1 MRSRAAVGLSVVLG
15 LLAVLMMVVYQNR
28 QESTLLQ
35 LAEMKDVLVATQDIL
50 QNTVIDERLVQ
61 QIQVPNTYLQPRA
74 IADPREV
81 VGRIVTVPV
90 PRGAQLLGTFLE
102 DVGSEALAY
111 EIPRSQRAVSIA
123 VNDVSGVAGLIR
135 PGNFVDII
143 GTFEYG
149 KPAGYQQGRLVYTD
163 EKTET
168 LTLMQNVQVVAVERQ
183 HQREQAPTSQGV
195 SNLTVAQQAAVEAEQ
210 RAEAQRLANQQQIQ
224 NVTVLV
230 SPAQVQE
237 LVLAQTLGSLTLALR
252 SNLDTGQVTD
262 LGRLD
267 ALGLLKVPVP
277 PKPRAQPVW
286 REFRGTGG
294 VF

>member
-1 MRSRAAVGLSVVLG
+1 VVLSVVLG
-15 LLAVLMMVVYQNR
+15 VLAVIMMLVYQNR
-28 QESTLLQ
+28 QESSLLQ

-61 QIQVPNTYLQPRA
+61 QIQVPAKFLQPRA
-74 IADPREV
+74 IADTREV

-111 EIPRSQRAVSIA
+111 EVPRSQRAVTIA
-123 VNDVSGVAGLIR
+123 VDDVTGVAGLLR

-143 GTFEYG
+143 GTFDYG
-149 KPAGYQQGRLVYTD
+149 KPAGYQQGRLVYTE

-183 HQREQAPTSQGV
+183 HQREQPPPQQATPG
-195 SNLTVAQQAAVEAEQ
+195 LTVGQQAA
-210 RAEAQRLANQQQIQ
+210 NQQAQARTQAIR
-224 NVTVLV
+224 NITVLV
-230 SPAQVQE
+230 SPQQVQE
-237 LVLAQTLGSLTLALR
+237 LVLAQNLGNLTLALR
-252 SNLDTGQVTD
+252 SNLDAGEVTN

-286 REFRGTGG
+286 REFRGTGVG

>member
-1 MRSRAAVGLSVVLG
+1 MRSRAAVVLSVVLG
-15 LLAVLMMVVYQNR
+15 VLAVVMMLFHQNR
-28 QESTLLQ
+28 ERSGLLR

-61 QIQVPNTYLQPRA
+61 QVQVPALYLQPRA
-74 IADPREV
+74 IADTREV

-111 EIPRSQRAVSIA
+111 EVPRSQRAVTIA
-123 VNDVSGVAGLIR
+123 VDDITGVAGLLR

-143 GTFEYG
+143 GTFDYG
-149 KPAGYQQGRLVYTD
+149 KPAGYQQGRLVYSE

-183 HQREQAPTSQGV
+183 HQREQPAPQQATPG
-195 SNLTVAQQAAVEAEQ
+195 LTVAPQAANQA
-210 RAEAQRLANQQQIQ
+210 AQARTQAIRNI
-224 NVTVLV
+224 TVLV

-237 LVLAQTLGSLTLALR
+237 LVLAQNLGSLTLALR
-252 SNLDTGQVTD
+252 SNLDAGEVTN

-286 REFRGTGG
+286 REFRGTGVG

>member
-1 MRSRAAVGLSVVLG
+1 VVLG
-15 LLAVLMMVVYQNR
+15 VLAVIMMLVYQNR
-28 QESTLLQ
+28 ERSSLLR

-61 QIQVPNTYLQPRA
+61 QIQVPALYLQPRA
-74 IADPREV
+74 IADTREV

-111 EIPRSQRAVSIA
+111 EVPRSQRAVTIA
-123 VNDVSGVAGLIR
+123 VDDITGVAGLLR

-143 GTFEYG
+143 GTFDYG
-149 KPAGYQQGRLVYTD
+149 KPAGYQQGRLVYTE

-183 HQREQAPTSQGV
+183 HQREQPAPQQATPG
-195 SNLTVAQQAAVEAEQ
+195 LTVAPQAANQA
-210 RAEAQRLANQQQIQ
+210 AQARTQAIRNI
-224 NVTVLV
+224 TVLV

-237 LVLAQTLGSLTLALR
+237 LVLAQNLGSLTLALR
-252 SNLDTGQVTD
+252 SNLDAGEVTN

-286 REFRGTGG
+286 REFRGTGVG